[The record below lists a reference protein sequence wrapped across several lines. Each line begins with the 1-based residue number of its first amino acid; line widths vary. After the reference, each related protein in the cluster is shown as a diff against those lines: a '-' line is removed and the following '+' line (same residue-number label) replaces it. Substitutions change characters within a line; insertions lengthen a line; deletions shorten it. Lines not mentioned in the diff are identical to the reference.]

1 MGDPAPTWPTWPAW
15 SPSPRQVERD
25 ALRRRMR
32 QRSAT
37 VATIATVVVL
47 GGLLALLVASPGWSR
62 VQETFFSW
70 HHAKA
75 SFPEVFKGFGKNI
88 ALFLVAE
95 PLILVLGALVAV
107 VRSTT
112 AAALFPLRLV
122 AVVYTDVF
130 RGVPTLLVVTLC
142 GFGLPALRL
151 QGIPTSVFW
160 LGTLALVLSYGAY
173 VAEVF
178 RAGIDSIHPSQLA
191 SAEAL
196 GLSHGQAMRHVV
208 LPQATRRVVP
218 PLLNDFV
225 SLQKDTA
232 LLAFIGVFE
241 ALFAASDYGAYNFN
255 YTPIV
260 VAAVLFVALTI
271 PLARFTD
278 WLGRRAMRRER
289 AGAR

>member
-1 MGDPAPTWPTWPAW
+1 MVVPAEEQLGWT
-15 SPSPRQVERD
+15 PSARQAERD
-25 ALRRRMR
+25 ALRRRLR
-32 QRSAT
+32 RRSAT
-37 VATIATVVVL
+37 VATVATMVVL
-47 GGLLALLVASPGWSR
+47 GSLALVLFTSPGWPR

-70 HHAKA
+70 EHAKA
-75 SFPEVFKGFGKNI
+75 SFPDVIKGFGKNVV
-88 ALFLVAE
+88 LFLVAE

-112 AAALFPLRLV
+112 SAALFPARLL
-122 AVVYTDVF
+122 ATFYTDLL
-130 RGVPTLLVVTLC
+130 RGVPTLLVVILA
-142 GFGLPALRL
+142 GFGIPALQL
-151 QGIPTSVFW
+151 QGVTNDTFW
-160 LGTLALVLSYGAY
+160 LGLFALVLSYGAY

-178 RAGIDSIHPSQLA
+178 RAGIDSIHPSQIA
-191 SAEAL
+191 SADAL
-196 GLSHGQAMRHVV
+196 GLSHAQTMRYVV

-232 LLAFIGVFE
+232 LLSAIFVYE
-241 ALFAASDYGAYNFN
+241 ALFSARDYAAYNFN

-260 VAAVLFVALTI
+260 VVAVLFVALTI

-278 WLGRRAMRRER
+278 WMSRRMMRRER